1 MYCKS
6 IHPIPSGHVKKLS
19 AHMPHKLPCQ
29 PCQKSPAISAR
40 EERRRKREHRKKSSS
55 GESRWKRCRS
65 KRAEEEEEEEEEEED
80 RSVDGLLDG
89 ALHGAV
95 GSSSESEHTSGSSVK
110 TDSSSQYDLQTLK
123 ETSPSTLVRLN
134 STQRDAF
141 EGKYKQTLCLSQGG
155 YGTVYAGH
163 RVEDSLAV
171 AIKHV
176 PQSKVIRTSVVL
188 DGQLH
193 QFPLEVVL
201 LLMVGAGEGERGPDS
216 SGVSVQLL
224 DWYELGDELVLVME
238 RPLPCLDLFDY
249 IQERGGRLP
258 EEEAKLILK
267 LLVEAMNKVH
277 SKGVLHRD
285 IKPENILVLMGNDSL
300 CVRILDYGCGCIL
313 QNEPC
318 TEFYGTMQYTPP
330 EWYLVGE
337 YEAMPS
343 CVWQIGVLLYDM
355 LCGEHPFCT
364 RADIIGRE
372 PYIPQQFSRQ
382 CQDLMRRCLAKR
394 PRGRPTLDGIL
405 QHPWLQ

>member
-6 IHPIPSGHVKKLS
+6 IHPPGSVKKLS
-19 AHMPHKLPCQ
+19 AHMPQKLPCQ
-29 PCQKSPAISAR
+29 PYQKSAISAR

-55 GESRWKRCRS
+55 SESSWKRCRS
-65 KRAEEEEEEEEEEED
+65 KRAEEEED
-80 RSVDGLLDG
+80 RIVDGLLDG
-89 ALHGAV
+89 AL
-95 GSSSESEHTSGSSVK
+95 GSSSGSEQSSGSSFE
-110 TDSSSQYDLQTLK
+110 TDSSSQSVLQA
-123 ETSPSTLVRLN
+123 LVRL
-134 STQRDAF
+134 SSAQKDAF
-141 EGKYKQTLCLSQGG
+141 EGKYKQTLCLNQGG

-171 AIKHV
+171 AIKRV
-176 PQSKVIRTSVVL
+176 PESKVIRTSVVL
-188 DGQLH
+188 DGQRR

-201 LLMVGAGEGERGPDS
+201 LMMVGAGEGARGQDS
-216 SGVSVQLL
+216 SSVSVRLL
-224 DWYELGDELVLVME
+224 DWYELGDEIVLVME

-258 EEEAKLILK
+258 EEEAKFILK

-300 CVRILDYGCGCIL
+300 CLRILDYGCGCIL
-313 QNEPC
+313 KNGPY

-330 EWYLVGE
+330 EWYLQGE
-337 YEAMPS
+337 YEALPS

-355 LCGEHPFCT
+355 LCGEHPFNM
-364 RADIIGRE
+364 RADTISHE
-372 PYIPQQFSRQ
+372 PYIPPQLSRL